1 MSMRDRQLHGLLRRR
16 AGGAGVQ
23 NFVTKEILS
32 HQFKNL
38 IPKATVVA
46 PLRHAILCRFSL
58 CRFSRKPHFCPTRM
72 FGEFRLLVSPSE
84 TSKLRVSE

>member
-46 PLRHAILCRFSL
+46 PLRH
-58 CRFSRKPHFCPTRM
+58 FCPTRM

-84 TSKLRVSE
+84 TSKLRV